1 MTTRHLTLRC
11 LTLRGSRLALCACL
25 ALLLFASACTQ
36 PPQPDTRAADE
47 AAVRDA
53 DAQWSKTAGS
63 GDVDGTV
70 SYYVDD
76 ASLLPPNAPIAN
88 GKQAIRAM
96 WASLLVPGTTISWD
110 ASKVEVARSGDL
122 ATVMGTYQDSMKDP
136 QGNPVNDRGKFVE
149 VWKKQADGKWKVVA
163 DIFNSDLPPAAAPA
177 EPKK

>member
-1 MTTRHLTLRC
+1 MTTCRLKLQ
-11 LTLRGSRLALCACL
+11 GSNLVLCGCL
-25 ALLLFASACTQ
+25 ALLLLASACTQ
-36 PPQPDTRAADE
+36 PAQPDTRAADE

-70 SYYVDD
+70 AYYVDD
-76 ASLLPPNAPIAN
+76 ASLLPPNAPIAS

-96 WASLLVPGTTISWD
+96 WASLLAPGTTISWE
-110 ASKVEVARSGDL
+110 ATKVEVARSGDL
-122 ATVMGTYQDSMKDP
+122 ATVIGTYQDSVKDP

-163 DIFNSDLPPAAAPA
+163 DIFNSDLPAAAAPA